1 MAVALVS
8 LDKNRGEL
16 HSGQPGVL
24 ETQTACGRIAV
35 LASGAT
41 VEEDWDSWNEARS
54 TCLLTVGKVTS
65 NYSPP
70 RAVLNKTGLDRRK
83 NGIGYSV

>member
-41 VEEDWDSWNEARS
+41 VEEDWNWDSWNEARS
-54 TCLLTVGKVTS
+54 TCLLTVGKVTTVRHVQCS
-65 NYSPP
+65 T
-70 RAVLNKTGLDRRK
+70 RRGLIEERTG
-83 NGIGYSV
+83 